1 MLHILYTEEE
11 GGDFHE
17 YHYIAQNSDEKTR
30 ELFNDTVKSGRL
42 LYSIGD
48 RTINIS
54 PAYVCL
60 VETVD
65 DFDFVLGK
73 TRLTPPEYKDPMA
86 ETGKALEN
94 AIEKPKEGENDQ

>member
-17 YHYIAQNSDEKTR
+17 YHYIAENSDEKTR
-30 ELFNDTVKSGRL
+30 ELFEETLKSKRL

-48 RTINIS
+48 RTVNIT
-54 PAYVCL
+54 PAYICL

-65 DFDFVLGK
+65 DFDFILGK
-73 TRLTPPEYKDPMA
+73 TRLTPPEHKPI
-86 ETGKALEN
+86 LEMQV
-94 AIEKPKEGENDQ
+94 ELTDKKEGEGKNDQ